1 MEEYTPIILDKIGKC
16 NYPNAH
22 VMKLKFVIDVQNL
35 KTCIPF
41 RTNLYVKNAYKIVLT
56 NYIFVIVYNGGVSWI
71 FLHAGTGRNMCA
83 CARPCSLKINAASAG
98 GNFSPAQL
106 SKTEGSSMRKTLFA
120 IWKQNWFVC
129 SLALL
134 AALAVGLMTPLTV
147 RCEERL
153 INGITQILGGGTP
166 VSAIIFPLLQLTG
179 IYICIYI
186 LPSLASLLYEKI
198 RMASDLSFRQGLMDK
213 MQTISYQCAE
223 SREVMELYSRIHKG
237 LDSSLQRLVPNV
249 CDLIASLI
257 GVAGFFAVI
266 CSVSLA
272 SAGVFLALFV
282 VMLVFADYSAKSF
295 FRLDKQFTDTER
307 RVVYLD
313 SVENTRP
320 FAHEKKLF
328 GFTDYINEKRSGFLM
343 GQRNAQRRYD
353 YKFGL
358 TFSLIDTAGYICTI
372 LLMLTMLGYI
382 LDGRITPGL
391 FIAASHA
398 AVNLNLTTQNRIR
411 DIINELMR
419 QKRFWKEYESFLAL
433 PDQDRTEFTAP
444 APGGSGSAAFES
456 LEFCDVSFQYPNGP
470 KVLDHI
476 SFKMENGKHYA
487 LVGENGAG
495 KSTIIKLLLRLYEV
509 NEGDILLNGRSIR
522 QYSQGELYRIYAA
535 VFQDFS
541 RYYVSFRDNIT
552 FGRPPEEARMGQV
565 LQDANLS
572 EKMDRLP
579 DGMDTMLGEI
589 YQNGVNLSGGEWQR
603 IAFAR
608 ALYQDSPVILL
619 DEPTSALDPIAE
631 NAIYEQFG
639 RIAQGKTTL
648 FITHRLASTRLA
660 DEIFVLSGGKIAES
674 GSHAALMDQHGL
686 YEKMFDSQ
694 KKWYAEEGA
703 I

>member
-1 MEEYTPIILDKIGKC
+1 
-16 NYPNAH
+16 
-22 VMKLKFVIDVQNL
+22 
-35 KTCIPF
+35 
-41 RTNLYVKNAYKIVLT
+41 
-56 NYIFVIVYNGGVSWI
+56 
-71 FLHAGTGRNMCA
+71 
-83 CARPCSLKINAASAG
+83 
-98 GNFSPAQL
+98 
-106 SKTEGSSMRKTLFA
+106 MRKTLFA
-120 IWKQNWFVC
+120 IWRQNRPAFT
-129 SLALL
+129 LALL
-134 AALAVGLMTPLTV
+134 AALAAGLMTPLTV
-147 RCEERL
+147 RCEERM
-153 INGITQILGGGTP
+153 IDGVTQALGGGLP
-166 VSAIIFPLLQLTG
+166 ASGVLLPLLQLTG
-179 IYICIYI
+179 VYICIYI
-186 LPSLASLLYEKI
+186 LPSLAALLYEKI
-198 RMASDLSFRQGLMDK
+198 RMSSDLAFRRRLIDK

-223 SREVMELYSRIHKG
+223 SKEVMDLYSRVHNG
-237 LDSSLQRLVPNV
+237 LDNSLQRLVPNL
-249 CDLIASLI
+249 CDLLAALM

-266 CSVSLA
+266 CSVSLV
-272 SAGVFLALFV
+272 SAGVFLVLFV
-282 VMLVFADYSAKSF
+282 VMLVFADHSAKNF

-313 SVENTRP
+313 SIENTRP

-343 GQRNAQRRYD
+343 GQRNTMRRYD

-358 TFSLIDTAGYICTI
+358 TFSMIDTAGYICTI
-372 LLMLTMLGYI
+372 LLMLTMLTYI

-398 AVNLNLTTQNRIR
+398 AVNLNLTVQNRIR
-411 DIINELMR
+411 TIINELMR

-433 PDQDRTEFTAP
+433 PDQDRTESEAP
-444 APGGSGSAAFES
+444 APGGADPVEFEC
-456 LEFCDVSFQYPNGP
+456 LEFRDVSFQYPNGP

-476 SFKMENGKHYA
+476 SFKMERGRHYA

-509 NEGDILLNGRSIR
+509 DEGDILLNGRSIR
-522 QYSQGELYRIYAA
+522 QYTQRELYRVYAA

-541 RYYVSFRDNIT
+541 RYYVSFQDNIT
-552 FGRPPEEARMGQV
+552 FGRPPEEERMRQV
-565 LQDANLS
+565 LRDANLD
-572 EKMDRLP
+572 EKAESLP
-579 DGMDTMLGEI
+579 GGMGAMLGEI
-589 YQNGVNLSGGEWQR
+589 YQDGVNLSGGEWQR
-603 IAFAR
+603 VAFAR
-608 ALYQDSPVILL
+608 ALYQDAAVILL

-660 DEIFVLSGGKIAES
+660 DEIFVLGGGRITES
-674 GSHAALMDQHGL
+674 GSHAALMDRHGL

>member
-1 MEEYTPIILDKIGKC
+1 
-16 NYPNAH
+16 
-22 VMKLKFVIDVQNL
+22 
-35 KTCIPF
+35 
-41 RTNLYVKNAYKIVLT
+41 
-56 NYIFVIVYNGGVSWI
+56 
-71 FLHAGTGRNMCA
+71 
-83 CARPCSLKINAASAG
+83 
-98 GNFSPAQL
+98 
-106 SKTEGSSMRKTLFA
+106 MRKPLFA

-147 RCEERL
+147 RCEERM
-153 INGITQILGGGTP
+153 IDSITRILGGGTP
-166 VSAIIFPLLQLTG
+166 ASAFLFALLQLTV

-198 RMASDLSFRQGLMDK
+198 RMASDLSFRQGLIDK
-213 MQTISYQCAE
+213 MQAISYQCAE
-223 SREVMELYSRIHKG
+223 SREVMDLYSRVHKG
-237 LDSSLQRLVPNV
+237 LDNSLQRLVPNV

-272 SAGVFLALFV
+272 SAGVFLTLFV

-328 GFTDYINEKRSGFLM
+328 GFTDYINKKRSGFLM

-353 YKFGL
+353 YRFGL

-411 DIINELMR
+411 VIINELMR
-419 QKRFWKEYESFLAL
+419 QKRFWQEYKSFLAL
-433 PDQDRTEFTAP
+433 PDQDQTESP
-444 APGGSGSAAFES
+444 VSGGSDPTAFES
-456 LEFCDVSFQYPNGP
+456 LEFRDVSFQYPNGP

-522 QYSQGELYRIYAA
+522 QYSQWELYRIYAA

-541 RYYVSFRDNIT
+541 RYYVSLRDNIT
-552 FGRPPEEARMGQV
+552 FGKPPEEDRMRQV
-565 LQDANLS
+565 LQDANLN
-572 EKMDRLP
+572 EKTGRLP

-589 YQNGVNLSGGEWQR
+589 YQDGVNLSGGEWQR
-603 IAFAR
+603 VAFAR
-608 ALYQDSPVILL
+608 ALYQDAPVILL

-674 GSHAALMDQHGL
+674 GPHAALMDRHGL

-694 KKWYAEEGA
+694 KKWYAGEGA